1 MSKFTGH
8 NMDLKGLEGLADV
21 TKDILE
27 GKTHVYEL
35 AASLTDEDASSFI
48 SAAYAA
54 KEEGKSHFMFNGK
67 DYPVTVGEDVA
78 RQIEDK
84 LDPVGKE
91 DDDIDNDGDV
101 DDSDEYLKKRRDAIA
116 KSEDDEDEEEEV
128 EEVTEDED
136 EEDEEEIEEKYRGKD
151 KSFDKISDDVYKDN
165 DEVSPDT
172 ETGIEGHDDED
183 EEETDGEEIEAEEP
197 EVKKEETNPGKK
209 TLPGEVNIVETIE
222 DFPID
227 EGKMKELHMDI
238 EKGMTADQIIK
249 GNKLPNTPAMKKY
262 INDLI
267 KDVKGK

>member
-21 TKDILE
+21 TQDILE
-27 GKTHVYEL
+27 GKTNVYEL

-116 KSEDDEDEEEEV
+116 KSEDEEDEEDEEEV

-136 EEDEEEIEEKYRGKD
+136 DEEDDSEEVEE
-151 KSFDKISDDVYKDN
+151 DVYKDN
-165 DEVSPDT
+165 DEIAPDT
-172 ETGIEGHDDED
+172 ESGVEGHDDED

-209 TLPGEVNIVETIE
+209 SLPGEVNIVETIE